1 MYRKKIVAVL
11 TTALMF
17 SLVACGKDTEE
28 STSVDSEPT
37 EESSEEIPTETKSA
51 VPYVEENGLTF
62 TDRAKVQTKGT
73 LCVGEDTDNAD
84 IIDVDWEIAN
94 ISISDAEDDVKTIT
108 IEQNVYGYIWT
119 DGDIF
124 KTNLN
129 LPSAMLC
136 DIYTGKIIPLAEES
150 TTTEIEW
157 EEKKYSI
164 ETTESVFW
172 EDGDWDN
179 DWVEDSNGGERLSS
193 TLKVTDTIKVSKD
206 YDGLALVLIPITDAN
221 DSNIGSYIK
230 DIWKDGSYLFDVNDM
245 SSTFKQIKDGEIAES
260 EEEKEEMKQE
270 ETKSAET
277 SKPKETTVPKE
288 EDTKTAHTHNYT
300 STISIQPTCTTNG
313 QKVFKCEICGD
324 SYTENLGT
332 TAHDFS
338 IPIIQTVHH
347 DEVWQNVPRQTSG
360 SRVIICGCGAEFA
373 TQADFDNH
381 RIASL
386 EANGPFC
393 SCCGPFNV
401 EDRPGETVYDYV
413 KVADAYDSEEVIGY
427 KCSVCGATATQ

>member
-11 TTALMF
+11 ITALMF

-193 TLKVTDTIKVSKD
+193 TLKVTDTIKISKD
-206 YDGLALVLIPITDAN
+206 YDGLALALIPITDVN

-230 DIWKDGSYLFDVNDM
+230 DIWKDGSYLFNVNDM
-245 SSTFKQIKDGEIAES
+245 SSTFEQIKDGEIAES
-260 EEEKEEMKQE
+260 EEEMKQE

-277 SKPKETTVPKE
+277 SKPKETTAPKE
-288 EDTKTAHTHNYT
+288 EEAKTAHTHNYT

-313 QKVFKCEICGD
+313 QKVYKCEICGD

-360 SRVIICGCGAEFA
+360 SRVVICGCGAEF
-373 TQADFDNH
+373 TDTESWNNH
-381 RIASL
+381 RIASI
-386 EANGPFC
+386 ESNGPHC
-393 SCCGPFNV
+393 LCGGPYDI

-413 KVADAYDSEEVIGY
+413 KVADAYDEEVIVGY